1 MINSSKFSRDTQTN
15 RLAETSEWDFI
26 IIGGGATG
34 LGVAVDAAS
43 RGFKTLLLEKTDFA
57 KGTSSRSTK
66 LVHGGVRYLAQGDIK
81 LVYGALRE
89 RWRIFQNAPHVSR
102 TQSFIIPCY
111 SFFEKWKYLIGL
123 KLYDWLAGK
132 YSIGRSVFLS
142 KKQAA
147 KHLGNLKTPNL
158 HGGVRYYDGQFD
170 DARLAVNLA
179 QTAIEQQA
187 CVLNHASVTAV
198 LKNANG
204 QVDGVAF
211 VDLET
216 DRAYQV
222 SGKAIIN
229 ATGIFVDD
237 ILSMASPKHPQM
249 VRPSQGTHVVVDR
262 SFLAEAQ
269 DALMIPKTSDGRVLF
284 GVPWH
289 NYLVLGTTDTA
300 IEEKSEEPI
309 PLEEEIDFIL
319 STAAD
324 YLENAP
330 TRADVRSTFSGLRPL
345 AATSGNSQ
353 KTKEISRD
361 HKLIVHESKLIT
373 ITGGKWTTY
382 RKMAEDTVNK
392 SIQALNLPW
401 ADCKT
406 VSLPIHGSET
416 SKSSPEERLA
426 TYGTDA
432 AQVIALEQSNP
443 DFAARIIP
451 ELPHTIAQVVW
462 AIREEMARTV
472 EDVLARRLRLLFL
485 DAKLAMAAAPTVAH
499 VLATELNRDSDWEA
513 EQVRSFEAL
522 AQGYLTSD
530 AQNQTSFLD
539 VSPS

>member
-1 MINSSKFSRDTQTN
+1 MTDISQFSRTTQIN
-15 RLAETSEWDFI
+15 RLSETAEWDFI

-81 LVYGALRE
+81 LVYGALKE
-89 RWRIFQNAPHVSR
+89 RWRIFKNAPHVSR

-132 YSIGRSVFLS
+132 YSIGRSIFLS
-142 KKQAA
+142 KNETS
-147 KHLGNLKTPNL
+147 KHLTNLKKQKL
-158 HGGVRYYDGQFD
+158 YGGVRYFDGQFD

-187 CVLNHASVTAV
+187 CLLNYASVTAV
-198 LKNANG
+198 LTNAHG

-216 DRAYQV
+216 DRVYQI
-222 SGKAIIN
+222 SGRVIVN

-237 ILSMASPKHPQM
+237 ILSMTSSKHSPLA
-249 VRPSQGTHVVVDR
+249 RPSQGTHVVVDR
-262 SFLAEAQ
+262 SFLPEAQ

-300 IEEKSEEPI
+300 INEKLEEPI
-309 PLEEEIDFIL
+309 PLEQEIDFIL

-330 TRADVRSTFSGLRPL
+330 TKADVLSTFSGLRPL
-345 AATSGNSQ
+345 AANSGTSQ

-361 HKLIVHESKLIT
+361 HKLIIHESKLVT

-382 RKMAEDTVNK
+382 RKMAEDTVNS

-406 VSLPIHGSET
+406 MTLSIHGSET
-416 SKSSPEERLA
+416 TSSSNPERLA
-426 TYGTDA
+426 NYGGDA
-432 AQVIALEQSNP
+432 AHIIALEQSNP
-443 DFAARIIP
+443 NFAKRIIP
-451 ELPHTIAQVVW
+451 QLPHSVAQVIW
-462 AIREEMARTV
+462 AVRAEMARTV
-472 EDVLARRLRLLFL
+472 EDILARRLRLLFL
-485 DAKLAMAAAPTVAH
+485 NATLALAAAPAVARI
-499 VLATELNRDSDWEA
+499 LANELQRDADWET
-513 EQVRSFEAL
+513 EQVRAFEAL
-522 AQGYLTSD
+522 AQGYLIGD
-530 AQNQTSFLD
+530 VKNQATTF
-539 VSPS
+539 

>member
-1 MINSSKFSRDTQTN
+1 MTYNAKFSREIQIS
-15 RLAETSEWDFI
+15 RLTETTEWDFI

-89 RWRIFQNAPHVSR
+89 RWRIFKNAPHVSR

-111 SFFEKWKYLIGL
+111 SFIEKWKYLIGL

-142 KKQAA
+142 KKEAA
-147 KHLGNLKTPNL
+147 QHVGNLKTDKL
-158 HGGVRYYDGQFD
+158 QGGVRYFDGQFD

-179 QTAIEQQA
+179 QTAVEQQA
-187 CVLNHASVTAV
+187 CVLNHAAVTAV
-198 LKNANG
+198 LKNSRD

-216 DRAYQV
+216 DRAYQIR
-222 SGKAIIN
+222 GRAIIN

-262 SFLAEAQ
+262 SFLPEAQ

-289 NYLVLGTTDTA
+289 DYLVLGTTDTA
-300 IEEKSEEPI
+300 IQEKREEPI

-319 STAAD
+319 STAAA
-324 YLENAP
+324 YLHKAP
-330 TRADVRSTFSGLRPL
+330 TRADVRSTFAGLRPL
-345 AATSGNSQ
+345 AADLGKNQ

-361 HKLIVHESKLIT
+361 HKLIVHDSKMIT

-392 SIQALNLPW
+392 GIQTVGLPW

-406 VSLPIHGSET
+406 ASLRIHGSEASAT
-416 SKSSPEERLA
+416 TAQERLA
-426 TYGTDA
+426 FYGSDTANILALEQDNPAFADRIHPALPHTA
-432 AQVIALEQSNP
+432 AQVI
-443 DFAARIIP
+443 
-451 ELPHTIAQVVW
+451 W
-462 AIREEMARTV
+462 AVRAEMARTV

-485 DAKLAMAAAPTVAH
+485 DAALAIAAAPAVARI
-499 VLATELNRDSDWEA
+499 LAEELNREAAWEA
-513 EQVRSFEAL
+513 QQVHAFKAL
-522 AQGYLTSD
+522 AQGYLTSE
-530 AQNQTSFLD
+530 AQQQISLSD
-539 VSPS
+539 VSH